1 MATSGS
7 ASAGE
12 ITRSLSG
19 RFYVSPI
26 MFVGA
31 DLFGNSVQMFSE
43 GKNIVVS
50 V

>member
-1 MATSGS
+1 MAKRCI
-7 ASAGE
+7 ASAE
-12 ITRSLSG
+12 DITRSFSG